1 MAVSEE
7 NVETA
12 GGGTLSSY
20 RWVIIAGMV
29 LTVWAMTLPVLSF
42 GLLLPEIREE
52 FSLSLS
58 QSGWLGS
65 SVQVGNLL
73 VTLPAG
79 FLLTRFRPLKVVI
92 ASLIAGTV
100 LTLLHGLATGFVFFL
115 LARIAF
121 GISFSIRQPARA
133 MLIQQWFPLREV
145 PLAQGIIIGLIG
157 IAEFA
162 ALYGTPLIL
171 EATGNWRA
179 AYYIFTAFA
188 AFTAVYWIM
197 LGRERDL
204 PPPESRGPAAPPR
217 AILGHPILW
226 IAGVGAFCA
235 TFNWISLATFWP
247 TFMLEDNGVART
259 TSGFLFGLGSLVTI
273 PVAVGI
279 GWLGPRIRARR
290 ALFMVSG
297 LVMTLSCVGLLYTT
311 DIWVLVLLMIGFG
324 VSWGYIPLI
333 LALPFEIPRISQR
346 EIALA
351 SALLTM
357 LFLAG
362 GIAGPV
368 VVGTVSDDTGSMR
381 TALLVATLTPIG
393 IIVSSFFITRRF
405 IEWRPSR
412 SL

>member
-1 MAVSEE
+1 MAVTEG

-20 RWVIIAGMV
+20 RWVMIAGLV

-65 SVQVGNLL
+65 SVQVGNLV

-92 ASLIAGTV
+92 VSLIAGTV

-179 AYYIFTAFA
+179 AYYIFTVFA
-188 AFTAVYWIM
+188 AFTALYWIV

-204 PPPESRGPAAPPR
+204 PPPESRGPAPPPR

-226 IAGVGAFCA
+226 IAGLGAFCA

-259 TSGFLFGLGSLVTI
+259 TSGLLFGFGSLVTI
-273 PVAVGI
+273 PVAIGI

-368 VVGTVSDDTGSMR
+368 VVGTMSDVTGSMR
-381 TALLVATLTPIG
+381 TALLVGVLSSIG
-393 IIVSSFFITRRF
+393 IIVSGFFITRRF

>member
-1 MAVSEE
+1 MAVTEG

-52 FSLSLS
+52 FNLSLS

-92 ASLIAGTV
+92 ASLITGAV

-179 AYYIFTAFA
+179 AYYIFTVFA
-188 AFTAVYWIM
+188 AFTALYWIV

-204 PPPESRGPAAPPR
+204 PPPESRGPIPPPR

-226 IAGVGAFCA
+226 IAGLGAFCA

-297 LVMTLSCVGLLYTT
+297 LVMTLSCVGLLYAT

-368 VVGTVSDDTGSMR
+368 IVGTISDVTGSMR
-381 TALLVATLTPIG
+381 TALLVAVLSSIG
-393 IIVSSFFITRRF
+393 IIVSGFLTSRRF

>member
-1 MAVSEE
+1 MAAIRG
-7 NVETA
+7 NAETA

-29 LTVWAMTLPVLSF
+29 LNVWAMTLPALSF
-42 GLLLPEIREE
+42 GLLLPEIRDE

-58 QSGWLGS
+58 QGGWLGS
-65 SVQVGNLL
+65 SVRVGNVL

-79 FLLTRFRPLKVVI
+79 FLLTRFRPLKVVV

-100 LTLLHGLATGFVFFL
+100 LTLLHGVATGFVVFL

-121 GISFSIRQPARA
+121 GISFSVRNPARA

-171 EATGNWRA
+171 EATGSWRA

-188 AFTAVYWIM
+188 AFTAVYWII

-204 PPPESRGPAAPPR
+204 PPPESRGPAPPPR
-217 AILGHPILW
+217 VILGHPILW
-226 IAGVGAFCA
+226 IAGLGAFCA

-247 TFMLEDNGVART
+247 TFMLDDNGVALT
-259 TSGFLFGLGSLVTI
+259 TSGFLFGVGSLVTI
-273 PVAVGI
+273 PVAIGI

-290 ALFMVSG
+290 TLFMVSG
-297 LVMTLSCVGLLYTT
+297 LVMTLTCVGLLYTT
-311 DIWVLVLLMIGFG
+311 NFWMLLALMVGFG
-324 VSWGYIPLI
+324 VSWGYIPLV

-362 GIAGPV
+362 GIVGPV
-368 VVGTVSDDTGSMR
+368 VVGTLSDVTGSMR
-381 TALLVATLTPIG
+381 TALLAGVLTPVG
-393 IIVSSFFITRRF
+393 IIVSSLFITRRF
-405 IEWRPSR
+405 IEWRPRASP
-412 SL
+412 

>member
-1 MAVSEE
+1 MAVTEG

-12 GGGTLSSY
+12 GGTLSSY

-92 ASLIAGTV
+92 ASLIAGIV

-179 AYYIFTAFA
+179 AYYIFTVFA
-188 AFTAVYWIM
+188 AFTALYWIV

-204 PPPESRGPAAPPR
+204 PLPESRGPAPPPR

-226 IAGVGAFCA
+226 IAGLGAFCA

-259 TSGFLFGLGSLVTI
+259 TSGFLFGFGSLVTI

-279 GWLGPRIRARR
+279 GWLSPRIRARR

-368 VVGTVSDDTGSMR
+368 AVGTISDVTGSMR
-381 TALLVATLTPIG
+381 TALLVGVLSSIG
-393 IIVSSFFITRRF
+393 IIVSGFFITRRF
-405 IEWRPSR
+405 IEWRPKV

>member
-1 MAVSEE
+1 MAVTEG

-12 GGGTLSSY
+12 GGGALSSY

-92 ASLIAGTV
+92 ASLVAGTV

-179 AYYIFTAFA
+179 AYYIFTVFA
-188 AFTAVYWIM
+188 AFTALYWIV

-204 PPPESRGPAAPPR
+204 PPPESRGPAPPPR

-259 TSGFLFGLGSLVTI
+259 TSGFLFGFGSLVTI
-273 PVAVGI
+273 PMAVGI

-297 LVMTLSCVGLLYTT
+297 LVMTLSCVGLLYATNF
-311 DIWVLVLLMIGFG
+311 WVLLPLMVGFG

-368 VVGTVSDDTGSMR
+368 VVGTVSDLTGSMR
-381 TALLVATLTPIG
+381 TALLVAVLSSIG
-393 IIVSSFFITRRF
+393 IIVSSLFITRRF

>member
-1 MAVSEE
+1 MAATGGSA
-7 NVETA
+7 ETA
-12 GGGTLSSY
+12 GGGALSSY

-29 LTVWAMTLPVLSF
+29 LNVWAMTLPALSF
-42 GLLLPEIREE
+42 GLLLPEIRDE

-58 QSGWLGS
+58 QGGWLGS
-65 SVQVGNLL
+65 SVRVGNVL

-92 ASLIAGTV
+92 ASLILGTV
-100 LTLLHGLATGFVFFL
+100 LTLLHGLATGFFFFL

-121 GISFSIRQPARA
+121 GISFSVRNPARA

-157 IAEFA
+157 VAEFA

-171 EATGNWRA
+171 EATGDWRA
-179 AYYIFTAFA
+179 AYYIFTVFA
-188 AFTAVYWIM
+188 AFTALYWII
-197 LGRERDL
+197 LGRER
-204 PPPESRGPAAPPR
+204 PMPAAESSGTAGPPS

-226 IAGVGAFCA
+226 IAGLGAFCA

-247 TFMLEDNGVART
+247 TFMLDDNGVALT
-259 TSGFLFGLGSLVTI
+259 TSGFLFGVGSLVTI
-273 PVAVGI
+273 PLAIGI

-290 ALFMVSG
+290 TLFMVSG
-297 LVMTLSCVGLLYTT
+297 LVMTVTCVGLLYTT
-311 DIWVLVLLMIGFG
+311 DFWVLLAFMVGFG
-324 VSWGYIPLI
+324 VSWGYIPLV

-346 EIALA
+346 EIAVA

-362 GIAGPV
+362 GIVGPV
-368 VVGTVSDDTGSMR
+368 VVGTISDLTGSTR
-381 TALLVATLTPIG
+381 TALLVGALTPIG
-393 IIVSSFFITRRF
+393 IIVSSPFITRRF
-405 IEWRPSR
+405 IEWRPR
-412 SL
+412 APL